1 MDFAS
6 TLRCCNETGQGESI
20 LSKREEYEK
29 RTEQILAPIMEAE
42 GFELVDTEFVKEG
55 GSYYLRAYIDK
66 PGGITIDDCEKV
78 SRQLSDR
85 LDEEDFVEESYI
97 LEVSSPGLG
106 RQLKK
111 DKDLARSIGEAVE
124 LRFYK
129 PVNGVRETGGILK
142 AWDADTV
149 TIGDGDEETRI
160 KRADIALIR
169 LAIDF

>member
-1 MDFAS
+1 MS
-6 TLRCCNETGQGESI
+6 R
-20 LSKREEYEK
+20 REEYEQK
-29 RTEQILAPIMEAE
+29 TEKILLPILEAE
-42 GFELVDTEFVKEG
+42 GFELVDTEYVKEG

-66 PGGITIDDCEKV
+66 PGGITINDCEKV

-85 LDEEDFVEESYI
+85 LDEEDFVEDSYI

-111 DKDLARSIGEAVE
+111 DRDFARSIGEAVE
-124 LRFYK
+124 LRFYR
-129 PVNGVRETGGILK
+129 PVNGVREMSGILK

-149 TIGDGDEETRI
+149 TIEDETETVV
-160 KRADIALIR
+160 KRQDIALIR

>member
-1 MDFAS
+1 
-6 TLRCCNETGQGESI
+6 
-20 LSKREEYEK
+20 
-29 RTEQILAPIMEAE
+29 MEAE

-111 DKDLARSIGEAVE
+111 DKDFERSLGEAVE
-124 LRFYK
+124 VRLYK
-129 PVNGVRETGGILK
+129 PLNGVRETNGILK
-142 AWDADTV
+142 AWDAETV
-149 TIGDGDEETRI
+149 TIGVDEDITI

>member
-1 MDFAS
+1 LCFEGD
-6 TLRCCNETGQGESI
+6 NV
-20 LSKREEYEK
+20 LSKREQYEK

-111 DKDLARSIGEAVE
+111 DKDFERNLGKAVE
-124 LRFYK
+124 LKRYK
-129 PVNGVRETGGILK
+129 ALDNRKEFEGILSGYTE
-142 AWDADTV
+142 DTV
-149 TIGDGDEETRI
+149 TITCEGEEITFNR
-160 KRADIALIR
+160 KDLAMIR
-169 LAIDF
+169 QAIEF

>member
-1 MDFAS
+1 M
-6 TLRCCNETGQGESI
+6 
-20 LSKREEYEK
+20 SKREQYEK

-111 DKDLARSIGEAVE
+111 DKDFERSLGEAVE
-124 LRFYK
+124 VRFYK
-129 PVNGVRETGGILK
+129 PLNGVRETNGILK
-142 AWDADTV
+142 AWDAETV
-149 TIGDGDEETRI
+149 TIGVDEDITI

>member
-1 MDFAS
+1 LCFEGD
-6 TLRCCNETGQGESI
+6 NV
-20 LSKREEYEK
+20 LSKREQYEK

-106 RQLKK
+106 RKLKK
-111 DKDLARSIGEAVE
+111 DKDLQRSLGEAVE

-129 PVNGVRETGGILK
+129 PVNGIREASGILK

-149 TIGDGDEETRI
+149 TIGDEDEEI
-160 KRADIALIR
+160 KINRADIALIR

>member
-1 MDFAS
+1 LCFEGD
-6 TLRCCNETGQGESI
+6 NV
-20 LSKREEYEK
+20 LSKREQYEK

-97 LEVSSPGLG
+97 LEISSPGLG

-111 DKDLARSIGEAVE
+111 DKDFERSLGEAVE
-124 LRFYK
+124 VKFYK
-129 PVNGVRETGGILK
+129 PLNGVRETSGILK
-142 AWDADTV
+142 AWDAETV
-149 TIGDGDEETRI
+149 TIGVDEDITI